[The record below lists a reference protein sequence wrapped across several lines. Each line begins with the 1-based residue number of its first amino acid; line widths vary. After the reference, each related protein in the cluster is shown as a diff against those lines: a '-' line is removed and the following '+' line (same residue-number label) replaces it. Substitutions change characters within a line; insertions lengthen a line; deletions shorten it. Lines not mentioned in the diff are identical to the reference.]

1 MSLPG
6 WVKKAVEEGQDLST
20 CMEMWKHACAV
31 EREERQA
38 RREKEKDELEMQRIK
53 MENDEKERKR
63 LHDKDLEE
71 KRLEVRMKELELQE
85 REMRERET
93 NPVAMVEREAK
104 HEVKFILPKYVEG
117 EDIDVF
123 LRSFERLATLHKW
136 QKAEWALR
144 LIPQLTGKALD
155 TYARLGEVEA
165 NDYDVIKNAI
175 LKRYNLTAST
185 YRDKFRGC
193 KQFSSETFRE
203 FSSRA
208 TNYFDHWCQME
219 KVNKNHDNLVDV
231 LMREQLTNSSSRDL
245 QIWLKERQPKSVEEM
260 IELAEAYQNAHKG
273 NQVMNKGPVPQREVR
288 NQGNGVK
295 SNNNPM
301 VGQNREEKKCFQCRR
316 VGHFMNNCPLRKQ
329 VPKNSSPG
337 FNDKGQPSQGYTG
350 KDKAG
355 LIHSPTISRKGVAV
369 ELPVIVDEKK
379 SVIESVICQ
388 SGLRIETGTVNGK
401 SASVLRDTG
410 CTAILVSDRFVSDDD
425 KTGVTSDVT
434 LANGSSQRCPE
445 VWIQV
450 DTPYVKGK
458 VVALV
463 MNSPFADLI
472 VGNFTRVDIPVERST
487 RPVKPDDEMCQAV
500 ETRASAKKVSQD
512 KDEGIGDRSVVHDIV
527 SRNEWIEEQGKDPS
541 LEQCRNKE
549 VSEGTENGRSYIM
562 KENRMMYRVF
572 TTVTDE
578 VLKQVIVP
586 SKFRKQI
593 LSLSHDIPLAGH
605 MGIKKTRER
614 ILRNFFWP
622 GIFEDT
628 KKYCQSCPKCQ
639 KGTSKSRVS
648 KVPLVKIPS
657 VDYPF
662 QRVAIDMVGP
672 LPKTKRGNQYI
683 LVMCDYATKYPE
695 AIPLRSQDAEVVAEA
710 MMEVFTRLGVP
721 KEILSDQGTNFM
733 SSLITELCKLLSI
746 RKLNTTPY
754 HPQANGLVE
763 RFNGTLKRMLQI
775 YAQDEPGKWDKLLP
789 YLLFA
794 YREVPQETTGFSPFE
809 LLYGRYVRGPLGIL
823 RESLEED
830 EADSQLQPSVLSYIL
845 ETREKLAK
853 MADIVSE
860 NEEVSKIEQKR
871 YYDRKARH
879 RSFEV
884 GDKVLVLLPT
894 STKKLLAQWK
904 GPVSVT
910 EKVSPVDYRV
920 QYDNGVRKVY
930 HINMLKRWIE
940 RDDDNVVSDEK
951 VMTAVCHADSSD
963 DDDEWI
969 GNPLLH
975 VRDTV
980 NDVTISQRLTQK
992 QKGEL
997 QDCLD
1002 QFSSVLSNVPG
1013 RTSLLKH
1020 RVVTTSEIPV
1030 FQKPYQIPHALRNEV
1045 KRELSVMLEAGIVE
1059 QSVSPYA
1066 SPVVIIPKKD
1076 QSIRFCVDYRRLNAV
1091 TQFDPEPNAQI
1102 EEIIDRLGEAKY
1114 LSKLDL
1120 TKGYWQILL
1129 DNEAKE
1135 KSAFIT
1141 PFGHYQFTVMPFGM
1155 MNSAATFNRLVRK
1168 ILMGHEEYSDAFID
1182 DIIIFSKDWNSHV
1195 GHVKAVL
1202 TSIQNAGLTAN
1213 PKKCEFAAR
1222 ELEFLGHLVGNGQ
1235 VKPTSDKVQAILNI
1249 PVPTKKK
1256 EVRSF
1261 LGSIN
1266 FYRKFIENFSEKSA
1280 SLSDLTRKSSPNKIV
1295 WTDEH
1300 DRSFRQLKSDLVSAP
1315 VLWNPD
1321 FALTFTLQTD
1331 ASDRGLGALLLQEK
1345 NGEYHPLV
1353 YLSKKLLPRE
1363 QNFATVEKECYA
1375 IVWAV
1380 QRLQKYLYGR
1390 EFIIETDHRAL
1401 QWLKTMKSQNP
1412 RLLRWS
1418 LVLQEYRFTVK
1429 HIPGA
1434 NNKMADL
1441 LSRST

>member
-208 TNYFDHWCQME
+208 TNYFDHWCQKM
-219 KVNKNHDNLVDV
+219 KN
-231 LMREQLTNSSSRDL
+231 
-245 QIWLKERQPKSVEEM
+245 
-260 IELAEAYQNAHKG
+260 
-273 NQVMNKGPVPQREVR
+273 
-288 NQGNGVK
+288 
-295 SNNNPM
+295 
-301 VGQNREEKKCFQCRR
+301 
-316 VGHFMNNCPLRKQ
+316 
-329 VPKNSSPG
+329 
-337 FNDKGQPSQGYTG
+337 
-350 KDKAG
+350 
-355 LIHSPTISRKGVAV
+355 
-369 ELPVIVDEKK
+369 
-379 SVIESVICQ
+379 
-388 SGLRIETGTVNGK
+388 
-401 SASVLRDTG
+401 
-410 CTAILVSDRFVSDDD
+410 
-425 KTGVTSDVT
+425 
-434 LANGSSQRCPE
+434 
-445 VWIQV
+445 
-450 DTPYVKGK
+450 
-458 VVALV
+458 
-463 MNSPFADLI
+463 
-472 VGNFTRVDIPVERST
+472 
-487 RPVKPDDEMCQAV
+487 
-500 ETRASAKKVSQD
+500 
-512 KDEGIGDRSVVHDIV
+512 
-527 SRNEWIEEQGKDPS
+527 
-541 LEQCRNKE
+541 
-549 VSEGTENGRSYIM
+549 
-562 KENRMMYRVF
+562 
-572 TTVTDE
+572 
-578 VLKQVIVP
+578 
-586 SKFRKQI
+586 
-593 LSLSHDIPLAGH
+593 
-605 MGIKKTRER
+605 
-614 ILRNFFWP
+614 
-622 GIFEDT
+622 
-628 KKYCQSCPKCQ
+628 
-639 KGTSKSRVS
+639 
-648 KVPLVKIPS
+648 
-657 VDYPF
+657 
-662 QRVAIDMVGP
+662 
-672 LPKTKRGNQYI
+672 
-683 LVMCDYATKYPE
+683 
-695 AIPLRSQDAEVVAEA
+695 
-710 MMEVFTRLGVP
+710 
-721 KEILSDQGTNFM
+721 
-733 SSLITELCKLLSI
+733 
-746 RKLNTTPY
+746 
-754 HPQANGLVE
+754 
-763 RFNGTLKRMLQI
+763 
-775 YAQDEPGKWDKLLP
+775 
-789 YLLFA
+789 
-794 YREVPQETTGFSPFE
+794 
-809 LLYGRYVRGPLGIL
+809 
-823 RESLEED
+823 
-830 EADSQLQPSVLSYIL
+830 
-845 ETREKLAK
+845 
-853 MADIVSE
+853 
-860 NEEVSKIEQKR
+860 
-871 YYDRKARH
+871 
-879 RSFEV
+879 
-884 GDKVLVLLPT
+884 
-894 STKKLLAQWK
+894 TKKLLAQWK

-975 VRDTV
+975 T
-980 NDVTISQRLTQK
+980 
-992 QKGEL
+992 
-997 QDCLD
+997 
-1002 QFSSVLSNVPG
+1002 
-1013 RTSLLKH
+1013 
-1020 RVVTTSEIPV
+1020 
-1030 FQKPYQIPHALRNEV
+1030 
-1045 KRELSVMLEAGIVE
+1045 KRCN
-1059 QSVSPYA
+1059 
-1066 SPVVIIPKKD
+1066 
-1076 QSIRFCVDYRRLNAV
+1076 SI
-1091 TQFDPEPNAQI
+1091 DPEPNAQI

-1182 DIIIFSKDWNSHV
+1182 DIIIFSKDWNSHG

-1256 EVRSF
+1256 E
-1261 LGSIN
+1261 
-1266 FYRKFIENFSEKSA
+1266 
-1280 SLSDLTRKSSPNKIV
+1280 
-1295 WTDEH
+1295 
-1300 DRSFRQLKSDLVSAP
+1300 
-1315 VLWNPD
+1315 
-1321 FALTFTLQTD
+1321 TD

>member
-1 MSLPG
+1 MRVQWSG
-6 WVKKAVEEGQDLST
+6 KNDRQDERKRKK
-20 CMEMWKHACAV
+20 
-31 EREERQA
+31 
-38 RREKEKDELEMQRIK
+38 ELEMQRIK

-71 KRLEVRMKELELQE
+71 K
-85 REMRERET
+85 
-93 NPVAMVEREAK
+93 
-104 HEVKFILPKYVEG
+104 
-117 EDIDVF
+117 
-123 LRSFERLATLHKW
+123 RSFERLATLHKW

-175 LKRYNLTAST
+175 MKRYNLTAST
-185 YRDKFRGC
+185 YKDKFRGC

-208 TNYFDHWCQME
+208 TNYFDHWFQME

-316 VGHFMNNCPLRKQ
+316 LGHFMNNCPLRKQ
-329 VPKNSSPG
+329 VPKNSCPG
-337 FNDKGQPSQGYTG
+337 FNDKGQPYQGYTG

-434 LANGSSQRCPE
+434 LANRSSQRCPE

-487 RPVKPDDEMCQAV
+487 SPVKPDDEMCQAV
-500 ETRASAKKVSQD
+500 ET
-512 KDEGIGDRSVVHDIV
+512 
-527 SRNEWIEEQGKDPS
+527 
-541 LEQCRNKE
+541 
-549 VSEGTENGRSYIM
+549 
-562 KENRMMYRVF
+562 
-572 TTVTDE
+572 
-578 VLKQVIVP
+578 VLQ
-586 SKFRKQI
+586 
-593 LSLSHDIPLAGH
+593 
-605 MGIKKTRER
+605 
-614 ILRNFFWP
+614 
-622 GIFEDT
+622 
-628 KKYCQSCPKCQ
+628 
-639 KGTSKSRVS
+639 
-648 KVPLVKIPS
+648 
-657 VDYPF
+657 
-662 QRVAIDMVGP
+662 QR
-672 LPKTKRGNQYI
+672 
-683 LVMCDYATKYPE
+683 
-695 AIPLRSQDAEVVAEA
+695 
-710 MMEVFTRLGVP
+710 
-721 KEILSDQGTNFM
+721 
-733 SSLITELCKLLSI
+733 SI

-775 YAQDEPGKWDKLLP
+775 YAQDEPERFP
-789 YLLFA
+789 
-794 YREVPQETTGFSPFE
+794 
-809 LLYGRYVRGPLGIL
+809 
-823 RESLEED
+823 ESLEED

-853 MADIVSE
+853 MGDIVSE
-860 NEEVSKIEQKR
+860 NEEVSKIKQKR

-884 GDKVLVLLPT
+884 GDKLLVLLPT

-951 VMTAVCHADSSD
+951 VITAVCHADSSD

-992 QKGEL
+992 QK
-997 QDCLD
+997 
-1002 QFSSVLSNVPG
+1002 
-1013 RTSLLKH
+1013 
-1020 RVVTTSEIPV
+1020 
-1030 FQKPYQIPHALRNEV
+1030 
-1045 KRELSVMLEAGIVE
+1045 
-1059 QSVSPYA
+1059 
-1066 SPVVIIPKKD
+1066 
-1076 QSIRFCVDYRRLNAV
+1076 
-1091 TQFDPEPNAQI
+1091 EPNAQI

-1155 MNSAATFNRLVRK
+1155 MNSAATFNRL
-1168 ILMGHEEYSDAFID
+1168 
-1182 DIIIFSKDWNSHV
+1182 
-1195 GHVKAVL
+1195 
-1202 TSIQNAGLTAN
+1202 NAGLTAN

-1235 VKPTSDKVQAILNI
+1235 
-1249 PVPTKKK
+1249 
-1256 EVRSF
+1256 
-1261 LGSIN
+1261 
-1266 FYRKFIENFSEKSA
+1266 
-1280 SLSDLTRKSSPNKIV
+1280 
-1295 WTDEH
+1295 
-1300 DRSFRQLKSDLVSAP
+1300 
-1315 VLWNPD
+1315 
-1321 FALTFTLQTD
+1321 TD

-1345 NGEYHPLV
+1345 CGECHPLV

-1363 QNFATVEKECYA
+1363 QNFATVEKEYYA

>member
-6 WVKKAVEEGQDLST
+6 WVKKAVDEGQDLST

-93 NPVAMVEREAK
+93 NPVALVEREAK
-104 HEVKFILPKYVEG
+104 LEVKFILPKYVQG

-155 TYARLGEVEA
+155 TYVRLGEVEA

-185 YRDKFRGC
+185 YKDKFRGC

-260 IELAEAYQNAHKG
+260 IELAEAYQNARKG

-301 VGQNREEKKCFQCRR
+301 VGQNREEKKNVF
-316 VGHFMNNCPLRKQ
+316 
-329 VPKNSSPG
+329 
-337 FNDKGQPSQGYTG
+337 
-350 KDKAG
+350 
-355 LIHSPTISRKGVAV
+355 
-369 ELPVIVDEKK
+369 
-379 SVIESVICQ
+379 SVSVICQ

-445 VWIQV
+445 IWIQV

-487 RPVKPDDEMCQAV
+487 SPVKPDDEMCQAV
-500 ETRASAKKVSQD
+500 ETRASAKKESQD

-527 SRNEWIEEQGKDPS
+527 SRNEWIEEKGKDPS

-572 TTVTDE
+572 TTVTDD

-593 LSLSHDIPLAGH
+593 LSLSHDIHLAGH

-672 LPKTKRGNQYI
+672 FPKRNE
-683 LVMCDYATKYPE
+683 ATKYPE

-710 MMEVFTRLGVP
+710 MMEVFTRRGVP

-746 RKLNTTPY
+746 RKLNNTPY
-754 HPQANGLVE
+754 HPQANGFVE

-789 YLLFA
+789 YLFFA

-809 LLYGRYVRGPLGIL
+809 LLYGRYVRGPLAIL
-823 RESLEED
+823 RDSLEED

-845 ETREKLAK
+845 ETNEKLAK

-910 EKVSPVDYRV
+910 EKVSPIDYRV

-980 NDVTISQRLTQK
+980 KDVTISQRLTQK

-1020 RVVTTSEIPV
+1020 CVVITSEIPV
-1030 FQKPYQIPHALRNEV
+1030 FQKPHALRDEV

-1076 QSIRFCVDYRRLNAV
+1076 QSIRFCVYYRRLNAV
-1091 TQFDPEPNAQI
+1091 TQFDPGPNAQI

-1129 DNEAKE
+1129 DDDAKE

-1141 PFGHYQFTVMPFGM
+1141 PFGQYQFTVMPFGM
-1155 MNSAATFNRLVRK
+1155 MNSAATFNRLRRK

-1222 ELEFLGHLVGNGQ
+1222 ELEFLAHLVGNGQ

-1256 EVRSF
+1256 E
-1261 LGSIN
+1261 
-1266 FYRKFIENFSEKSA
+1266 EKS
-1280 SLSDLTRKSSPNKIV
+1280 
-1295 WTDEH
+1295 
-1300 DRSFRQLKSDLVSAP
+1300 
-1315 VLWNPD
+1315 
-1321 FALTFTLQTD
+1321 
-1331 ASDRGLGALLLQEK
+1331 
-1345 NGEYHPLV
+1345 GEYHPLV

-1390 EFIIETDHRAL
+1390 KFIIETDHRFVMNGLPYVSDECRGQLTKVGDAFYAE
-1401 QWLKTMKSQNP
+1401 WGVVFCRAVVVDLKRETCESGGIQ
-1412 RLLRWS
+1412 L
-1418 LVLQEYRFTVK
+1418 
-1429 HIPGA
+1429 G
-1434 NNKMADL
+1434 
-1441 LSRST
+1441 

>member
-1 MSLPG
+1 
-6 WVKKAVEEGQDLST
+6 
-20 CMEMWKHACAV
+20 MWKHACAV

-185 YRDKFRGC
+185 YKDKFRGC

-219 KVNKNHDNLVDV
+219 K
-231 LMREQLTNSSSRDL
+231 
-245 QIWLKERQPKSVEEM
+245 
-260 IELAEAYQNAHKG
+260 
-273 NQVMNKGPVPQREVR
+273 
-288 NQGNGVK
+288 
-295 SNNNPM
+295 
-301 VGQNREEKKCFQCRR
+301 
-316 VGHFMNNCPLRKQ
+316 

-379 SVIESVICQ
+379 SVIESVIRQ
-388 SGLRIETGTVNGK
+388 SGLRIET
-401 SASVLRDTG
+401 
-410 CTAILVSDRFVSDDD
+410 VSDRFVSDDD

-434 LANGSSQRCPE
+434 LANGNSQRCPE

-487 RPVKPDDEMCQAV
+487 SPVNPDDEMCQAV

-527 SRNEWIEEQGKDPS
+527 SRKEWIEEQGKDPS

-586 SKFRKQI
+586 I
-593 LSLSHDIPLAGH
+593 
-605 MGIKKTRER
+605 
-614 ILRNFFWP
+614 
-622 GIFEDT
+622 
-628 KKYCQSCPKCQ
+628 
-639 KGTSKSRVS
+639 
-648 KVPLVKIPS
+648 
-657 VDYPF
+657 DYPF

-754 HPQANGLVE
+754 HSQANGLVE

-775 YAQDEPGKWDKLLP
+775 YAQDEP
-789 YLLFA
+789 
-794 YREVPQETTGFSPFE
+794 
-809 LLYGRYVRGPLGIL
+809 
-823 RESLEED
+823 
-830 EADSQLQPSVLSYIL
+830 
-845 ETREKLAK
+845 
-853 MADIVSE
+853 
-860 NEEVSKIEQKR
+860 
-871 YYDRKARH
+871 
-879 RSFEV
+879 
-884 GDKVLVLLPT
+884 
-894 STKKLLAQWK
+894 
-904 GPVSVT
+904 
-910 EKVSPVDYRV
+910 
-920 QYDNGVRKVY
+920 
-930 HINMLKRWIE
+930 E
-940 RDDDNVVSDEK
+940 R
-951 VMTAVCHADSSD
+951 
-963 DDDEWI
+963 
-969 GNPLLH
+969 
-975 VRDTV
+975 
-980 NDVTISQRLTQK
+980 
-992 QKGEL
+992 
-997 QDCLD
+997 
-1002 QFSSVLSNVPG
+1002 F
-1013 RTSLLKH
+1013 
-1020 RVVTTSEIPV
+1020 
-1030 FQKPYQIPHALRNEV
+1030 
-1045 KRELSVMLEAGIVE
+1045 
-1059 QSVSPYA
+1059 
-1066 SPVVIIPKKD
+1066 PK
-1076 QSIRFCVDYRRLNAV
+1076 
-1091 TQFDPEPNAQI
+1091 
-1102 EEIIDRLGEAKY
+1102 
-1114 LSKLDL
+1114 
-1120 TKGYWQILL
+1120 
-1129 DNEAKE
+1129 
-1135 KSAFIT
+1135 
-1141 PFGHYQFTVMPFGM
+1141 
-1155 MNSAATFNRLVRK
+1155 
-1168 ILMGHEEYSDAFID
+1168 
-1182 DIIIFSKDWNSHV
+1182 
-1195 GHVKAVL
+1195 
-1202 TSIQNAGLTAN
+1202 
-1213 PKKCEFAAR
+1213 
-1222 ELEFLGHLVGNGQ
+1222 
-1235 VKPTSDKVQAILNI
+1235 
-1249 PVPTKKK
+1249 
-1256 EVRSF
+1256 
-1261 LGSIN
+1261 
-1266 FYRKFIENFSEKSA
+1266 
-1280 SLSDLTRKSSPNKIV
+1280 
-1295 WTDEH
+1295 
-1300 DRSFRQLKSDLVSAP
+1300 RQL
-1315 VLWNPD
+1315 D
-1321 FALTFTLQTD
+1321 F
-1331 ASDRGLGALLLQEK
+1331 LLL
-1345 NGEYHPLV
+1345 NY
-1353 YLSKKLLPRE
+1353 
-1363 QNFATVEKECYA
+1363 
-1375 IVWAV
+1375 
-1380 QRLQKYLYGR
+1380 
-1390 EFIIETDHRAL
+1390 
-1401 QWLKTMKSQNP
+1401 
-1412 RLLRWS
+1412 
-1418 LVLQEYRFTVK
+1418 FTE
-1429 HIPGA
+1429 G
-1434 NNKMADL
+1434 M
-1441 LSRST
+1441 